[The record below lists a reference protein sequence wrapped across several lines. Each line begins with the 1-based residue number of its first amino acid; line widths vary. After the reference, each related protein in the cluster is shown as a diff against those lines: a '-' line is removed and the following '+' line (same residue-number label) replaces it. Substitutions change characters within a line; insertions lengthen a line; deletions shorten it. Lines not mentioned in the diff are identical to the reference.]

1 MKRKKPEMNNY
12 LKKIMTIVPVLMII
26 ACSTTG
32 DQSQSVIDGFSEDL
46 VNEEANHYRVVYE
59 GSQWINKSDAEA
71 QRVVDYSL
79 LRSAELSL
87 ENDFPFF
94 VILSNDSE
102 NREIIRDDPACNLKN
117 KKSINQRKCMRY
129 KSIGDLTSAFL
140 KDPLEVE
147 NGTNIIKDGNYE
159 GKALF
164 SSITV
169 YKVITR
175 KYNLNRN
182 LLFENE
188 LGQQTMT
195 NSAAEVLDWIP
206 IVNPNSVG
214 NCFPSPQT

>member
-1 MKRKKPEMNNY
+1 
-12 LKKIMTIVPVLMII
+12 MII

-32 DQSQSVIDGFSEDL
+32 YDNQSVIDGFSENIID
-46 VNEEANHYRVVYE
+46 EEVNHYRVVYE
-59 GSQWINKSDAEA
+59 GSQWINKSDAET
-71 QRVVDYSL
+71 QKVVDYSL

-117 KKSINQRKCMRY
+117 RNAINQRKCMRY

-147 NGTNIIKDGNYE
+147 TGTNIIKDGDYQ

-164 SSITV
+164 SSVTV

-188 LGQQTMT
+188 MGQQTMT
-195 NSAAEVLDWIP
+195 NNAAEVLDWIP
-206 IVNPNSVG
+206 IINPNSVG
-214 NCFPSPQT
+214 N

>member
-1 MKRKKPEMNNY
+1 MKRKKLEMNKY
-12 LKKIMTIVPVLMII
+12 LKKIISILPALIII
-26 ACSTTG
+26 ACSSTG

-46 VNEEANHYRVVYE
+46 VNEGANHYRVVYE

-102 NREIIRDDPACNLKN
+102 NREIIRDDPGCNLEN

-147 NGTNIIKDGNYE
+147 TGTNIIKDGDYE

-164 SSITV
+164 SSVTV

-188 LGQQTMT
+188 MGQQTMT
-195 NSAAEVLDWIP
+195 NNAAEVLDWIP

-214 NCFPSPQT
+214 N